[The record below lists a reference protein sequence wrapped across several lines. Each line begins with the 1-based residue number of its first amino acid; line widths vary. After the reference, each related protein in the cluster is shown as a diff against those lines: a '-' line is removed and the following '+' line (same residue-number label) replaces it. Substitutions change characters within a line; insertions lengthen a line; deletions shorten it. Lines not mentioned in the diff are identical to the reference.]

1 MLQIS
6 FIRRLKCSSSP
17 WRCSNLASNHRILD
31 ITRIKISKDV
41 SQEKPLNR

>member
-6 FIRRLKCSSSP
+6 FIRCLKCSSSP

-31 ITRIKISKDV
+31 IYENKNLKGRKSRKAA
-41 SQEKPLNR
+41 